1 MRISARYL
9 EPLQDW
15 VLLRN
20 LLSISLRPGGTMRTM
35 RSEAAENNLLVKSG
49 FIKSERSTLSS
60 KLAIDAPGYT
70 IPVMFNPFYRNGNA
84 LINDATFDDESTWP
98 LYRTI
103 AESQSRHL
111 GLTNV
116 GCLKGCERI
125 KFATGPQARSD
136 LGRLVPVFT
145 RPTEAKWLYM
155 VIEDRGGA
163 SQLELANELINAL
176 DRLLYAP
183 ILSYTGNATA
193 SHSYRDIAALF
204 HNITPSVNRVLAN
217 QPIIQQ
223 AADVTLRCPRR
234 NTQIFR
240 KRRRAYEAVPLAQ
253 HPCGFEGTLSTSSGR
268 NGREGHGGFEN
279 VSILKHRRSAAVR
292 Q

>member
-1 MRISARYL
+1 
-9 EPLQDW
+9 
-15 VLLRN
+15 
-20 LLSISLRPGGTMRTM
+20 MRTM

-70 IPVMFNPFYRNGNA
+70 IPVMFNPFYRDGNA
-84 LINDATFDDESTWP
+84 LINDATFDDESAWP

-103 AESQSRHL
+103 VESQSRHL

-116 GCLKGCERI
+116 GCLKDCERI
-125 KFATGPQARSD
+125 KLATGPQARSN

-176 DRLLYAP
+176 TGCYMPRFCLIQAMRQRRIPVATLSRYFIRGLPSLGAGKALESVREQQEGTQEQARQNSHLSERKFRESPRLFC
-183 ILSYTGNATA
+183 T
-193 SHSYRDIAALF
+193 
-204 HNITPSVNRVLAN
+204 
-217 QPIIQQ
+217 
-223 AADVTLRCPRR
+223 DVTAL
-234 NTQIFR
+234 
-240 KRRRAYEAVPLAQ
+240 
-253 HPCGFEGTLSTSSGR
+253 
-268 NGREGHGGFEN
+268 
-279 VSILKHRRSAAVR
+279 SAAPP
-292 Q
+292 

>member
-70 IPVMFNPFYRNGNA
+70 IPVMFNPFYRDENA

-103 AESQSRHL
+103 VGSQSRHL

-116 GCLKGCERI
+116 ECLKGCERI
-125 KFATGPQARSD
+125 KFVTGPQARSD
-136 LGRLVPVFT
+136 LGRLVPVFI
-145 RPTEAKWLYM
+145 RPTEAKWVYM

-183 ILSYTGNATA
+183 ILSYTGKPMEEIAIESMWLPCSLWSIVR
-193 SHSYRDIAALF
+193 SHPNHYLLTCENCQR
-204 HNITPSVNRVLAN
+204 TV
-217 QPIIQQ
+217 
-223 AADVTLRCPRR
+223 
-234 NTQIFR
+234 
-240 KRRRAYEAVPLAQ
+240 
-253 HPCGFEGTLSTSSGR
+253 LSTNQGPNKRFCSDSCR
-268 NGREGHGGFEN
+268 
-279 VSILKHRRSAAVR
+279 VSWSRTH
-292 Q
+292 

>member
-1 MRISARYL
+1 MRA
-9 EPLQDW
+9 
-15 VLLRN
+15 
-20 LLSISLRPGGTMRTM
+20 M

-70 IPVMFNPFYRNGNA
+70 IPVMFNPFYRDGNA
-84 LINDATFDDESTWP
+84 LINDATLDDESTWP

-103 AESQSRHL
+103 VGSQSRHL

-125 KFATGPQARSD
+125 KFVTGPQARSD

-145 RPTEAKWLYM
+145 RPTEAKWVYM

-176 DRLLYAP
+176 
-183 ILSYTGNATA
+183 TGC
-193 SHSYRDIAALF
+193 YMPRFCL
-204 HNITPSVNRVLAN
+204 
-217 QPIIQQ
+217 IQAMRQ
-223 AADVTLRCPRR
+223 RR
-234 NTQIFR
+234 IPV
-240 KRRRAYEAVPLAQ
+240 A
-253 HPCGFEGTLSTSSGR
+253 TLSR
-268 NGREGHGGFEN
+268 YF
-279 VSILKHRRSAAVR
+279 II
-292 Q
+292 

>member
-103 AESQSRHL
+103 AESPPDSTAIATRA
-111 GLTNV
+111 T
-116 GCLKGCERI
+116 
-125 KFATGPQARSD
+125 FAMSHISHGQPRAPRD
-136 LGRLVPVFT
+136 LQRN
-145 RPTEAKWLYM
+145 RA
-155 VIEDRGGA
+155 A
-163 SQLELANELINAL
+163 SA
-176 DRLLYAP
+176 AP
-183 ILSYTGNATA
+183 
-193 SHSYRDIAALF
+193 
-204 HNITPSVNRVLAN
+204 
-217 QPIIQQ
+217 
-223 AADVTLRCPRR
+223 
-234 NTQIFR
+234 
-240 KRRRAYEAVPLAQ
+240 PLATIMTTHQ
-253 HPCGFEGTLSTSSGR
+253 MAP
-268 NGREGHGGFEN
+268 
-279 VSILKHRRSAAVR
+279 
-292 Q
+292 

>member
-70 IPVMFNPFYRNGNA
+70 IPVMFNPFYRDGNA

-103 AESQSRHL
+103 AESPPDSTAIATRATFAMSHIGHGQSR
-111 GLTNV
+111 
-116 GCLKGCERI
+116 
-125 KFATGPQARSD
+125 GPRD
-136 LGRLVPVFT
+136 LQRN
-145 RPTEAKWLYM
+145 RA
-155 VIEDRGGA
+155 A
-163 SQLELANELINAL
+163 S
-176 DRLLYAP
+176 
-183 ILSYTGNATA
+183 
-193 SHSYRDIAALF
+193 AA
-204 HNITPSVNRVLAN
+204 A
-217 QPIIQQ
+217 
-223 AADVTLRCPRR
+223 
-234 NTQIFR
+234 
-240 KRRRAYEAVPLAQ
+240 PLATIMTTHQ
-253 HPCGFEGTLSTSSGR
+253 MAP
-268 NGREGHGGFEN
+268 
-279 VSILKHRRSAAVR
+279 
-292 Q
+292 